1 MSIIAFLV
9 VLFVKIVLLPY
20 LSILSAK
27 GIFDC
32 KDIVKTGSK
41 YSINYFKYTT
51 SDMLNLSNFL
61 EYFTKMTLNHV
72 QYGIY
77 KGEFNEMK
85 SFTKQENSWALYD
98 WGSSA
103 YSIII
108 TTAVFPIFYKASAT
122 EAGVSAADSTA
133 YLGYTIAIFTFILAM
148 LGPILGSIAD
158 YRGMKKKFFTF
169 FFVLG
174 VTFTALLAFVPFDN
188 WLLLL
193 ICYTVAALGA
203 TGANVFYD
211 GFIVD
216 VSTDERMHKVS
227 SHGFALGYIGSTIPF
242 LISIAIIILSQL
254 EIIALST
261 TNASR
266 IAFLITAIWWIIFSI
281 PMFKNIQQIHFIER
295 DGNIVLQSFKRLANT
310 FKEIR
315 QYRTL
320 FLFLL
325 AYFFYIDGVGTIIAM
340 STAYGTDLGLSSTSL
355 LIILFATQVVA
366 APFAILFGKLAG
378 KFSEKKMLYVGIII
392 YIIVCIYAFFMETV
406 VDFWILAMLVATS
419 QGGIQALSRSYFG
432 KLVPKEKAN
441 EFFGFY
447 NIFGKFASIMGP
459 LLVAIT
465 AQLTGKSN
473 YGVFS
478 LVILFIIGIIILAKV
493 PEPKSSETVNPT

>member
-1 MSIIAFLV
+1 MG
-9 VLFVKIVLLPY
+9 K
-20 LSILSAK
+20 
-27 GIFDC
+27 
-32 KDIVKTGSK
+32 
-41 YSINYFKYTT
+41 
-51 SDMLNLSNFL
+51 
-61 EYFTKMTLNHV
+61 
-72 QYGIY
+72 
-77 KGEFNEMK
+77 
-85 SFTKQENSWALYD
+85 FTKQENSWALYD

-108 TTAVFPIFYKASAT
+108 TTAVFPIFYKSSAT
-122 EAGVSAADSTA
+122 AAGVDGSDSTA

-174 VTFTALLAFVPFDN
+174 VTFTALLAFVPYDN

-193 ICYTVAALGA
+193 ICYTLAALGA

-216 VSTDERMHKVS
+216 VTTDKRMHTVS
-227 SHGFALGYIGSTIPF
+227 ARGYSLGYIGSTIPF
-242 LISIAIIILSQL
+242 LISIVIILL
-254 EIIALST
+254 AGKEVIPLSSI
-261 TNASR
+261 NASR
-266 IAFLITAIWWIIFSI
+266 IAFLITASWWIVFSI
-281 PMFKNIQQIHFIER
+281 PLIKNVQQIHFIER
-295 DGNIVLQSFKRLANT
+295 DGNPVIQSFKRLGNT

-315 QYRTL
+315 KYRAL

-325 AYFFYIDGVGTIIAM
+325 AYFFYIDGVGTIISM
-340 STAYGTDLGLSSTSL
+340 STAYGTDLGLDTTGL
-355 LIILFATQVVA
+355 LLVLFATQVVA

-392 YIIVCIYAFFMETV
+392 YIIVCIYAVFLETI

-432 KLVPKEKAN
+432 KLVPKENSN

-459 LLVAIT
+459 LLVAFT

-478 LVILFIIGIIILAKV
+478 LVVLFIIGLFILSRV
-493 PEPKSSETVNPT
+493 PEPKEAAPVDEVVSTS